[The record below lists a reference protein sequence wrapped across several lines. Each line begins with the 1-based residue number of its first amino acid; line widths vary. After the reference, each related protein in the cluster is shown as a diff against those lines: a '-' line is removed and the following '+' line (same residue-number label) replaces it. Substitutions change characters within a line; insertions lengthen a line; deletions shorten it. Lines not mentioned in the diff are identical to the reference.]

1 MAHRLHGAKKA
12 GLLFELSQ
20 GCLLDGLT
28 SIDEASWEL
37 DARPTRAR
45 SELGHKN
52 DLLGSLFPTN
62 YGDNPDLSTHF
73 VSATTI
79 SRVTRACSPH
89 QSLPRELCVPPTPRA
104 SHGLWH
110 RTRRFAQ
117 AEAIGS
123 LGWADN
129 WLR

>member
-62 YGDNPDLSTHF
+62 YGDNPDLSTHCL
-73 VSATTI
+73 SNDHLTSDTGLLTPSI
-79 SRVTRACSPH
+79 SPSRVVRSADS
-89 QSLPRELCVPPTPRA
+89 QSLSRPVA
-104 SHGLWH
+104 SHQAIRTSRSHRKPGL
-110 RTRRFAQ
+110 
-117 AEAIGS
+117 G
-123 LGWADN
+123 
-129 WLR
+129 